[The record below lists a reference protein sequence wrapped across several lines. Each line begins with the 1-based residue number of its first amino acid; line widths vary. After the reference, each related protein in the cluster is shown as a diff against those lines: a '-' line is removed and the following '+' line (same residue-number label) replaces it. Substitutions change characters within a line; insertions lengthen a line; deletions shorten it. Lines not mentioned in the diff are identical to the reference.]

1 MSSTA
6 PVQCTDKEPA
16 ELPGRAFE
24 RESLLQKNMSGFQL
38 KRVYMV
44 YEKEEDKW
52 TTWWGTIINPV
63 TWMMAFGFRILTYDL
78 HMD

>member
-44 YEKEEDKW
+44 YEKEEDK
-52 TTWWGTIINPV
+52 
-63 TWMMAFGFRILTYDL
+63 
-78 HMD
+78 